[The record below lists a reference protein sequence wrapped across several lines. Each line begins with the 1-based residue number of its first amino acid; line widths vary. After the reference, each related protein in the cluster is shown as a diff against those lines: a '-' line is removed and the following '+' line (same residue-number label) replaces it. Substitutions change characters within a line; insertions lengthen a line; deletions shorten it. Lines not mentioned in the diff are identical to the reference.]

1 MFEVRVTMLEKF
13 RRFRDQVSESYDTEQ
28 SVVDSLTGKFEGND
42 LTNIGTAFHY
52 VVEKGAYGKTVD
64 RNLIY
69 AKWGVLA
76 DDSQIKAFYLH
87 AEDMQPFIPEV
98 RLPKLF
104 NSVLGEITI
113 SGCTDVLQGNVLRD
127 TKCKFSPP
135 KMVEYMDSYQWRIYL
150 SIFGLDR
157 FIYDVFEFSGHKECD
172 ERDVTNCT
180 LKQHE
185 PFECIRY
192 ENMENDIQTLIND
205 FCEWI
210 RFRGFEKYITKK

>member
-28 SVVDSLTGKFEGND
+28 SVVDSLTGKFKGND

-52 VVEKGAYGKTVD
+52 VVEKGAYGELVTPD
-64 RNLIY
+64 ILFD
-69 AKWGVLA
+69 KWKVKA
-76 DDSQIKAFYLH
+76 TDEQIQICYNHSQSIR
-87 AEDMQPFIPEV
+87 PFVPEV
-98 RLPKLF
+98 RLPKKF
-104 NSVLGEITI
+104 NSILGEITI
-113 SGCTDVLQGNVLRD
+113 SGCTDVLQGNQERD
-127 TKCKFSPP
+127 NKFKFSPP

-157 FIYDVFEFSGHKECD
+157 FIYDVFEFIGYKECD
-172 ERDVTNCT
+172 GRDVTNCT

-192 ENMENDIQTLIND
+192 ENMENDIQTLINY